1 MSWKTTDGGL
11 REYLRHFD
19 TEDLVCYHS
28 FWDQC
33 PRCDSLNTRE
43 TKVSHPYTGVEV
55 VRKCDNCGKEWMT
68 KVYNSEW
75 LEEEY
80 GDCNDEDDL
89 EAIDLD
95 FEFTRWRG
103 DYLDSSM

>member
-1 MSWKTTDGGL
+1 MTWETTEGGL

-33 PRCDSLNTRE
+33 PRCNSLNTQE
-43 TKVSHPYTGVEV
+43 TEVSHPYTGVEV
-55 VRKCDNCGKEWMT
+55 VKRCDNCGKEWMT
-68 KVYNSEW
+68 KIYSSEW

-80 GDCNDEDDL
+80 GDYEDDL
-89 EAIDLD
+89 E
-95 FEFTRWRG
+95 ESGEGET
-103 DYLDSSM
+103 